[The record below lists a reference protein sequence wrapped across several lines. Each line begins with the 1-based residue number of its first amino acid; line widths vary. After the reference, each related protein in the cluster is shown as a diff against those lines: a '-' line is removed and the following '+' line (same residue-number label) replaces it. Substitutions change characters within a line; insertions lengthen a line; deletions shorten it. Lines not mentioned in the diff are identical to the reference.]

1 MPGSPPRRVKEPG
14 TKPPPKTLLNSRSS
28 VFNRI
33 SLSLFISFT
42 LSGLE
47 AFCNLLELVFQDF
60 FSSLCTIS
68 STTVFHSLHE
78 VHCPIHLAY
87 WVPHF

>member
-33 SLSLFISFT
+33 SLSLFISFI

-47 AFCNLLELVFQDF
+47 AFSNVLELV
-60 FSSLCTIS
+60 
-68 STTVFHSLHE
+68 
-78 VHCPIHLAY
+78 Y
-87 WVPHF
+87 